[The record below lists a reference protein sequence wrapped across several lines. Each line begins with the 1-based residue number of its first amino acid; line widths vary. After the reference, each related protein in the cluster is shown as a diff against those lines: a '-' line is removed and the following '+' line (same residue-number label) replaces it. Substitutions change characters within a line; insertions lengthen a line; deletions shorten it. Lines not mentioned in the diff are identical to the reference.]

1 MNLKQKTHRHIGR
14 EDTSFVEMDY
24 PLEKPDGPAVEV
36 PGSGSGVR
44 RRTFATGAS
53 VIWDNN
59 NGNGIYHFSGKP
71 PPSLMPK

>member
-1 MNLKQKTHRHIGR
+1 
-14 EDTSFVEMDY
+14 MDY

-44 RRTFATGAS
+44 RRTFATGTS